1 MKLMV
6 CASQEERSCELT
18 LIVNYNSDKSFS
30 SEVTYFV
37 DFYSTTKSLVVL
49 NLLLISPLISS
60 RCLHVRSLIFVSFKT
75 YFDCNCKERV
85 QIKFAT
91 VAVNTS
97 ILYSH
102 YIRYL
107 HKCT

>member
-1 MKLMV
+1 MKLGL

-49 NLLLISPLISS
+49 NLLLISPPYFVQVFT
-60 RCLHVRSLIFVSFKT
+60 CLLTNFCFVQ
-75 YFDCNCKERV
+75 E
-85 QIKFAT
+85 
-91 VAVNTS
+91 
-97 ILYSH
+97 L
-102 YIRYL
+102 L
-107 HKCT
+107 